1 MANGQI
7 SLNGVTDEQFIKLI
21 QIKDKSNGK
30 LSFSVNS
37 SIGTMAQINLPSGKQ
52 GTVINS
58 ITVNFSDTEGAKF
71 AAELFQML
79 AG

>member
-7 SLNGVTDEQFIKLI
+7 TFNGLTDEQFVKLI

-30 LSFSVNS
+30 LSFNLNS
-37 SIGTMAQINLPSGKQ
+37 SIGQTGTSNVAGK
-52 GTVINS
+52 TVING
-58 ITVNFSDTEGAKF
+58 VNLSFNETDGAKF

-79 AG
+79 AGG